1 MRIAIINDT
10 RSTNHYGCL
19 MVMRNIEILLGSQGV
34 DVVWTWPVG
43 VDWRKR
49 KSEIV
54 NKPKVDAIIVN
65 GEGTIHHGPRRWQA
79 ETLAEFAEFSKNTLK
94 TPVFLI
100 NATLYANEK
109 SLYDRLKF
117 YNSIYVRD
125 RMSHEE
131 LNNLNIENK
140 FVPDMTFAV
149 SSNLIPDQ
157 VKNICVVDSVMQTDL
172 PFLRRFS
179 KKHQADYCSM
189 IVARPSNYS
198 FLKKPR
204 RFFLTSFK
212 WLINERLRS
221 LDPKDFERYLG
232 HYKLVVTGRYHTVT
246 MCLKNRIPFVA
257 LESNTPKISYLLNEV
272 FGNTKRVVSVKDLDD
287 INPEEWNE
295 YSESEMIAIN
305 NFLKKAED
313 SNVEMIRKLVNFTKV
328 WVFNN

>member
-19 MVMRNIEILLGSQGV
+19 MVMRNIELLLKSQGA
-34 DVVWTWPVG
+34 DVIWTWPVG

-49 KSEIV
+49 ESEIV

-79 ETLAEFAEFSKNTLK
+79 EALAEFAEFSKNTLK
-94 TPVFLI
+94 VPVFLI

-125 RMSHEE
+125 RMSHVE
-131 LNNLNIENK
+131 LNNLNIENE

-149 SSNLIPDQ
+149 SSNLISDQ
-157 VKNICVVDSVMQTDL
+157 VKTICVVDSVMQSDL

-189 IVARPSNYS
+189 VVARPSNYS

-221 LDPKDFERYLG
+221 LDPKEFERYLG

-246 MCLKNRIPFVA
+246 MCLKNRIPFLA

-272 FGNTKRVVSVKDLDD
+272 FGNTKRVLSVKDLDHIKLD
-287 INPEEWNE
+287 EWNG
-295 YSESEMIAIN
+295 YSNDELAAIDC
-305 NFLKKAED
+305 FLKKAEN
-313 SNVEMIRKLVNFTKV
+313 SNVEMIQKLTSYTEM
-328 WVFNN
+328 